1 MRQKGME
8 NNMRKLRSAVALLL
22 VWLLTWSCAI
32 AEVPLLQQAADWD
45 LSDTPVEVTLSASLQ
60 AHMPFDENRLAMLQE
75 VLEPLSLSLYAY
87 QDESAVSILMNG
99 ASILAL
105 SQRGNEAQISC
116 VPGVSYTAQ
125 GQDVLSLM
133 LASDVTTGSFEALDG
148 TYEQWLDDGWVVLTG
163 LLEPFAE
170 YGNRK
175 SVKTTVKDMG
185 LARSCTDYS
194 VSKGKLEQM
203 QQTLLDLCPEGDL
216 HDLLASLT
224 FSGVQKLRV
233 YRTEDDVPLR
243 MEYNGV
249 CGVNGKLRTVKLVW
263 RMKRE
268 SDEMRDEITLTAPAK
283 SGTDKNT
290 LSFTRVVTLGKS
302 SITVTGDYSYKVT
315 ANKQTS
321 LTEATFEMTNIF
333 SSEADE
339 LTGRVVIK
347 RQPNTS
353 EKAKTTTTISPSMH
367 LSGTSD
373 DPRVQG
379 SIAYE
384 QQNNIGV
391 TEAGEISILLQRA
404 EGSPWT
410 EQMALV
416 DLSKLDAEALRAQ
429 QSQIASALTIAIVRP
444 LMQTLGAEK
453 ASYFFQDMSAE
464 EVAAIMAIADSAVEL
479 E

>member
-1 MRQKGME
+1 MMK
-8 NNMRKLRSAVALLL
+8 KLRAMVALLL
-22 VWLLTWSCAI
+22 ALLMTWSLAV
-32 AEVPLLQQAADWD
+32 AEVPLLQQASDWD

-60 AHMPFDENRLAMLQE
+60 AHMPFDENRLNMLQDA
-75 VLEPLSLSLYAY
+75 LSPLSLSLYAY

-99 ASILAL
+99 ASILSLCAK
-105 SQRGNEAQISC
+105 GNEAQISC

-133 LASDVTTGSFEALDG
+133 LGSEVTTGNFAAIDG
-148 TYEQWLDDGWVVLTG
+148 TYEKWLDDGWVVLTG
-163 LLEPFAE
+163 LMEPFAE

-194 VSKGKLEQM
+194 VSKSKIEQM

-216 HDLLASLT
+216 HDLLSSLT

-268 SDEMRDEITLTAPAK
+268 NDEMRDEITLTSPAK

-290 LSFTRVVTLGKS
+290 LSFTRVVTVEKS
-302 SITVTGDYSYKVT
+302 KITVTGDYSYKVT

-321 LTEATFEMTNIF
+321 LTEATFALTNAF
-333 SSEADE
+333 TENMDE
-339 LTGRVVIK
+339 LTGSVVIK
-347 RQPNTS
+347 RQPDTS
-353 EKAKTTTTISPSMH
+353 EKAKTTTTISPSLQ

-379 SIAYE
+379 SIGYE
-384 QQNNIGV
+384 QKNTIGV
-391 TEAGEISILLQRA
+391 TEAGEISIMLQRA

-416 DLSKLDAEALRAQ
+416 DLSALDATALRTQ

-444 LMQTLGAEK
+444 LIQTLGAEK
-453 ASYFFQDMSAE
+453 ASYFFQDMSE
-464 EVAAIMAIADSAVEL
+464 ESIAAILAIADSAVEL